1 MNCDRIARCYRWLE
15 YAGFGSALERR
26 RHAFLTDVAEAR
38 RVLVLGD
45 GDGRAL
51 VALLATARHAR
62 IDYVD
67 LSARMLEL
75 ARRRAGELRVAY
87 RQDDARTTPLPPAE
101 YDLIVTHFFL
111 DCFEQADQAHLL
123 DRITRAS
130 TPQARWLVSE
140 FRRSG
145 LLVRALYLFFRAA
158 TGLKTQRLVDHHP
171 LFERSGFRLAR
182 SESAWRG
189 CLASELWIRVE

>member
-15 YAGFGSALERR
+15 YAGFGRALERR
-26 RHAFLTDVAEAR
+26 RQAFLADVSGAR
-38 RVLVLGD
+38 RALVLGD

-51 VALLATARHAR
+51 TALLAAAPDAQ

-67 LSARMLEL
+67 LSPRMLEL
-75 ARRRAGELRVAY
+75 ARARAGSDRVTYHHA
-87 RQDDARTTPLPPAE
+87 DALTTPLPAAE

-111 DCFEQADQAHLL
+111 DCFEEEDQARLIERVSH
-123 DRITRAS
+123 AA

-140 FRRSG
+140 FRKQG

-171 LFERSGFRLAR
+171 LFQQHGFRLTRNEA
-182 SESAWRG
+182 AWRG
-189 CLASELWIRVE
+189 LLASELWTR